1 MKWLDRLFGGCKD
14 MAALPA
20 GTKAPDFTLPIV
32 LNRNNNRNNNNNK
45 KDGGEFSLQAALQ
58 PGPVLAAFFKV
69 SCPPCQY
76 TFPYLERMHQAHGG
90 KIAIVGISQND
101 QRDTAAF
108 LKEYGVTFPTLLDDP
123 NGYAV
128 SNAYGLTNVPTLF
141 LIGQNG
147 EIELSSVGWVKQEV
161 EDINR
166 KLAGTQKIPL
176 PAIFQPG
183 EDVRDF
189 RAG

>member
-1 MKWLDRLFGGCKD
+1 MKWLDRLFGGPKD

-20 GTKAPDFTLPIV
+20 GTKAPDFSLPAV
-32 LNRNNNRNNNNNK
+32 SSGK
-45 KDGGEFSLQAALQ
+45 DSGKDGGNFSLQAALKQ
-58 PGPVLAAFFKV
+58 GPVLAAFFKV
-69 SCPPCQY
+69 SCPTCQY
-76 TFPYLERMHQAHGG
+76 AFPYLERIHKAHGDK
-90 KIAIVGISQND
+90 KITVVGISQND

-128 SNAYGLTNVPTLF
+128 SNAYGLTNVPSLF
-141 LIGQNG
+141 LIGQDG
-147 EIELSSVGWVKQEV
+147 QIEITSVGWVKQEV
-161 EDINR
+161 EDINC
-166 KLAGTQKIPL
+166 KLAAAQQITL